1 LRASEKIRGKWKGT
15 AEPKHEN
22 SVRMFPMNRHP
33 IHIFAI
39 AFFLLHP
46 AASTL
51 KISPE
56 EMERNN
62 QAFPRLAETLQT
74 DERNEG
80 GTGSKAIERK
90 DRQEEKVYYSTT
102 TKEEETERRQEEKE
116 KLENSLDMLKKM
128 IIVPKRAQ

>member
-1 LRASEKIRGKWKGT
+1 
-15 AEPKHEN
+15 
-22 SVRMFPMNRHP
+22 MFPMNRTP

-56 EMERNN
+56 EIGINN
-62 QAFPRLAETLQT
+62 QVFPRLAQTLQT
-74 DERNEG
+74 DERDEG
-80 GTGSKAIERK
+80 GTGSKAVDRK
-90 DRQEEKVYYSTT
+90 DRQEDKVYYSTT

-116 KLENSLDMLKKM
+116 KFEKSLDMLNNM

>member
-1 LRASEKIRGKWKGT
+1 MS
-15 AEPKHEN
+15 
-22 SVRMFPMNRHP
+22 PMNRTSIP
-33 IHIFAI
+33 IFAI

-46 AASTL
+46 AVSTL

-56 EMERNN
+56 EIGRHK
-62 QAFPRLAETLQT
+62 QAFPCLAETFQT

-116 KLENSLDMLKKM
+116 KLEKSLDMLKNM
-128 IIVPKRAQ
+128 IIVPKRAR

>member
-1 LRASEKIRGKWKGT
+1 
-15 AEPKHEN
+15 
-22 SVRMFPMNRHP
+22 MNRTP

-56 EMERNN
+56 EIGINN
-62 QAFPRLAETLQT
+62 QVFPRLAQTLQT

-80 GTGSKAIERK
+80 GTGSKAVDGK
-90 DRQEEKVYYSTT
+90 DRQEDKVYYSTT

-116 KLENSLDMLKKM
+116 KFEKSLDMLNNM